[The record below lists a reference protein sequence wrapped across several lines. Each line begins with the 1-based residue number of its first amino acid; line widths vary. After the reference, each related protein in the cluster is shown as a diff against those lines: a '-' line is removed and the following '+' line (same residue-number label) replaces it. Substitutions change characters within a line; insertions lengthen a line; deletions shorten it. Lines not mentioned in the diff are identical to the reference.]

1 MRQKRT
7 AARNASPR
15 ETPGCIYACAGR
27 AGTSAAATTRRT
39 STPPSISRRPG
50 NRSSP
55 RSSRGRA
62 GAGATSTRSTCSLDK
77 RGKRGSGNTRT
88 SAVSEKEID
97 MFGLTPLGV
106 IHTAISLIAVAA
118 GLIALVRDKKISPRN
133 VLGKVYVITTVLVC
147 LTGFGI
153 FQHGGFGK
161 PHALGIITLVVLGVA
176 YVAGYTKLYGRAS
189 PYIETVSYSATF
201 LFHLIPGITETT
213 TRLPLGAPLLP
224 NAEAPALQAATAVMG
239 VAFLIGAA
247 LQVRRL
253 RAKLGRPAT

>member
-1 MRQKRT
+1 
-7 AARNASPR
+7 
-15 ETPGCIYACAGR
+15 
-27 AGTSAAATTRRT
+27 
-39 STPPSISRRPG
+39 
-50 NRSSP
+50 
-55 RSSRGRA
+55 
-62 GAGATSTRSTCSLDK
+62 
-77 RGKRGSGNTRT
+77 
-88 SAVSEKEID
+88 

-118 GLIALVRDKKISPRN
+118 GLIALFRDKEISPRN
-133 VLGKVYVITTVLVC
+133 GVGKIYIIATVLTC

-176 YVAGYTKLYGRAS
+176 YVAGYTKFYGRFS

-224 NAEAPALQAATAVMG
+224 NAEAPALQAASAVLG
-239 VAFLIGAA
+239 VLFLIGAT

-253 RAKLGRPAT
+253 RARFGHGA

>member
-1 MRQKRT
+1 
-7 AARNASPR
+7 
-15 ETPGCIYACAGR
+15 
-27 AGTSAAATTRRT
+27 
-39 STPPSISRRPG
+39 
-50 NRSSP
+50 
-55 RSSRGRA
+55 
-62 GAGATSTRSTCSLDK
+62 
-77 RGKRGSGNTRT
+77 
-88 SAVSEKEID
+88 
-97 MFGLTPLGV
+97 MFYGLTPLGV

-118 GLIALVRDKKISPRN
+118 GLIALVRDKEISPRN
-133 VLGKVYVITTVLVC
+133 TLGKVYVITTVLVC

-224 NAEAPALQAATAVMG
+224 NADAPALQAATAVLG
-239 VAFLIGAA
+239 VLFLVGAA

-253 RAKLGRPAT
+253 RARLGGAAS